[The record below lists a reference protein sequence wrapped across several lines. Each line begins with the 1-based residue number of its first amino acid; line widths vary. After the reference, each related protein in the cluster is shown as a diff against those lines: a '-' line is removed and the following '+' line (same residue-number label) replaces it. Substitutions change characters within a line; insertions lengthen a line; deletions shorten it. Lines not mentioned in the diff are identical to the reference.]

1 MPDPVPPATLI
12 IAASEANADL
22 YYATRFL
29 APDPFVYLQV
39 DGRSLI
45 LASDLEIDRARRE
58 ARVDEVWPLRRYE
71 ERARARGAATPGM
84 VEAAAE
90 ALRELGVAS
99 LVVPAT
105 FPLAHADVL
114 RARGWAVQARPDP
127 FFAARARKTPE
138 EVAHITETQRRTEAA
153 LGEAIQMIREAEVRD
168 GVLYRGGAPLTSEA
182 LRATLARC
190 LLELDC
196 LARHSIVACG
206 IDGCDPHHHGAGPLR
221 ANESIII
228 DVFPQSLSTRY
239 HADITRT
246 VVVGRGSDALKR
258 MYEAVLRG
266 QERAL
271 GLIRAGADGTAIHAE
286 VEKVFEAA
294 GFTTG
299 EVDGRQ
305 QGFFHGTGHGLGL
318 EIHEPPRIA
327 KRGATLEEGHVV
339 TVEPGLYYPA
349 WGAVRIEDV
358 VVVAEGGC
366 QNLTQFPKFLE
377 IDD

>member
-1 MPDPVPPATLI
+1 MPVQTQASLI
-12 IAASEANADL
+12 IAASEASADL
-22 YYATRFL
+22 YYATGFL

-39 DGRSLI
+39 NGRSLI
-45 LASDLEIDRARRE
+45 LASDLEIGRAKRE

-71 ERARARGAATPGM
+71 ERARERGAAAPGM
-84 VEAAAE
+84 IEAAAE
-90 ALRELGVAS
+90 VLRELGVDGVA
-99 LVVPAT
+99 VPAS
-105 FPLAHADVL
+105 FPLAHADAL

-127 FFAARARKTPE
+127 FFEARACKTPA
-138 EVAHITETQRRTEAA
+138 EVAHIAETQRRTETA
-153 LGEAIQMIREAEVRD
+153 LGEAIAAIREAEVRD

-182 LRATLARC
+182 IKALLARR
-190 LLELDC
+190 LLEVEC
-196 LARHSIVACG
+196 LATHSIVACG
-206 IDGCDPHHHGAGPLR
+206 IDGCDPHHRGAGPLR
-221 ANESIII
+221 ANESIIL
-228 DVFPQSLSTRY
+228 DVFPQSLTSRY

-246 VVVGRGSDALKR
+246 VVKGCASDELKR

-271 GLIRAGADGTAIHAE
+271 GLIRGGADGTAIHAE
-286 VEKVFEAA
+286 VEQVFAAA

-299 EVDGRQ
+299 EVEGRM

-327 KRGATLEEGHVV
+327 KKGALLRPGHVV

-349 WGAVRIEDV
+349 WGGVRIEDV
-358 VVVAEGGC
+358 IVVSDEGC

-377 IDD
+377 IAD